1 MMTFVGGSM
10 SNFGSGINDG
20 DRSERLAAVG
30 EYALGIAHDFSNVLT
45 VVLANA
51 SVLGMQYP
59 ATSEMPDELRDIMSS
74 AQRGNEMI
82 QRLIR
87 FVRQEPLS
95 IPPIP
100 IDSVMEAL
108 PRQMRALLPRNV
120 LLDVQCPSL
129 PFLIRAEVSQIE
141 EIVLNLAT
149 NARDAMPDGGTI
161 QLKVSVADHVF
172 RRSNADDLPERT
184 GSFVTISITD
194 TGCGLDEATRRRM
207 FEPFFTTKRSGKGLG
222 IGLAMTQ
229 SLIRQLNGHI
239 EVRTEAGRGTTVSVV
254 LPVVTIDTP

>member
-1 MMTFVGGSM
+1 MMKFAGDDTPKFD
-10 SNFGSGINDG
+10 NDI
-20 DRSERLAAVG
+20 DYSERAQRLAAVG
-30 EYALGIAHDFSNVLT
+30 QYALGIAHDFSNVLT

-59 ATSEMPDELRDIMSS
+59 AQSEMPEELRDIMSS

-82 QRLIR
+82 QRLMR

-100 IDSVMEAL
+100 IDAVTEAL

-120 LLDVQCPSL
+120 QLDFQCPSL

-141 EIVLNLAT
+141 QIVLNLVT
-149 NARDAMPDGGTI
+149 NARDAMPNGGTI
-161 QLKVSVADHVF
+161 QLNVSVADHVE
-172 RRSNADDLPERT
+172 RRSDDLPERT
-184 GSFVTISITD
+184 GAFVTIAIKD

-239 EVRTEAGRGTTVSVV
+239 EVRTEAGSGTTVSVV
-254 LPVVTIDTP
+254 LPVVAIGAL